1 MQAAFDGVTGRL
13 KEHRLTTWN
22 GLEDGEA
29 LRDRAYEIRMRTID
43 DLDRHLRTFT
53 EQVESRGGHVHLCAS
68 DAEARETVVAIARTA
83 GARLVA
89 KSKSMASEEIGLNA
103 ALEAEGMKVV
113 ETDLG
118 EYIVQLAGGHP
129 EHIIVPAIR
138 QTAPEVAKLFE
149 QVEGAPVSPD
159 LQELGR
165 VARRQ
170 LAEVFRTADVG
181 VTGANFAVS
190 ETGSICLVT
199 NEGNAGLL
207 TALPRVHVALLGLER
222 LVPTLDEL
230 GVLLQLLARSA
241 TGQRLT
247 SYTRLVSGTAGR
259 GETDGPEEFH
269 VVVIDNGRSR
279 LRGDAVPG
287 DARLHPLWCVHQ
299 RLSGLPQEWRRG
311 VRARLLGA
319 DGSDPRAAPDRAR
332 TGSRSAACLLSLRS
346 LHGRLPGEDPAA
358 RAPPRAA
365 QGPRGRAD
373 HVDPGAARLH
383 ALVLRLVAAVALPAL
398 DRLRPDWTAAGAA
411 DRARP
416 CVERGARARA
426 NRAPPVP
433 RPPMSREELVERF
446 VRNAEEAHFR
456 VHRGEPPALEGAG
469 VSVAL
474 YGLAD
479 TGSVVIAA
487 SPNEPRARHLVGD
500 VHVSLLSEN
509 RILPDLA
516 TLFASLERPLPSSL
530 SIVTGPSR
538 SADIEQR
545 MIVGLHGPAE
555 VHIVLLP
562 A

>member
-1 MQAAFDGVTGRL
+1 LTSLARPPGSFQQIAREQLGDPHAQATFDGVTGRL
-13 KEHRLTTWN
+13 KEHRLTTWH

-43 DLDRHLRTFT
+43 DLDRHLKTFT

-68 DAEARETVVAIARTA
+68 DTDARETVVGIARA
-83 GARLVA
+83 ADARLVA

-103 ALEAEGMKVV
+103 ALEAEGMTVV

-170 LAEVFRTADVG
+170 LAQVFRTADVG

-247 SYTRLVSGTAGR
+247 SYTRLVSGTAGQ

-279 LRGDAVPG
+279 IRETQYREMLACIRCGACINVCPVYRKSGGAAYGPVYSGPMGAILVPLLTGLERAPDLPHASSLCGACTDVCPVKIPLHELLLELRKDLVEERITSTRERLAFTLWSLAWSRPSLYRLSTAV
-287 DARLHPLWCVHQ
+287 ARIGQ
-299 RLSGLPQEWRRG
+299 RL
-311 VRARLLGA
+311 A
-319 DGSDPRAAPDRAR
+319 PRI
-332 TGSRSAACLLSLRS
+332 
-346 LHGRLPGEDPAA
+346 
-358 RAPPRAA
+358 
-365 QGPRGRAD
+365 GPGRAWSAGRALA
-373 HVDPGAARLH
+373 PLAR
-383 ALVLRLVAAVALPAL
+383 RRFR
-398 DRLRPDWTAAGAA
+398 DRR
-411 DRARP
+411 
-416 CVERGARARA
+416 
-426 NRAPPVP
+426 
-433 RPPMSREELVERF
+433 
-446 VRNAEEAHFR
+446 
-456 VHRGEPPALEGAG
+456 
-469 VSVAL
+469 
-474 YGLAD
+474 
-479 TGSVVIAA
+479 
-487 SPNEPRARHLVGD
+487 
-500 VHVSLLSEN
+500 
-509 RILPDLA
+509 
-516 TLFASLERPLPSSL
+516 
-530 SIVTGPSR
+530 
-538 SADIEQR
+538 
-545 MIVGLHGPAE
+545 
-555 VHIVLLP
+555 
-562 A
+562 

>member
-1 MQAAFDGVTGRL
+1 LTSLARPPGSFRQIAREQLADPHVQAAFDGVTGRL

-43 DLDRHLRTFT
+43 DLDRHLSTFI
-53 EQVESRGGHVHLCAS
+53 EQVESRGGHIHLCPSA
-68 DAEARETVVAIARTA
+68 AEAREAVVAIARAA

-103 ALEAEGMKVV
+103 ALEAEGMQVV

-149 QVEGAPVSPD
+149 QVEGAPVSPE

-170 LAEVFRTADVG
+170 LAEVFQTADVG

-207 TALPRVHVALLGLER
+207 TSLPRVHVALLGLER

-230 GVLLQLLARSA
+230 SVLLQLLARSA

-247 SYTRLVSGTAGR
+247 SYTRLVSGPAGR

-279 LRGDAVPG
+279 LRESRYREMLACIRCGACINVCPVYRKSGGAAYGPVYSGPMGAILVPLLTG
-287 DARLHPLWCVHQ
+287 LERAPDLPHASSLCGACTDVCPVKIPLHELLLELRKDLVEERITSIRERLAFTLWSVAWSRPSLYRLSTALARIGQ
-299 RLSGLPQEWRRG
+299 RL
-311 VRARLLGA
+311 A
-319 DGSDPRAAPDRAR
+319 PRI
-332 TGSRSAACLLSLRS
+332 
-346 LHGRLPGEDPAA
+346 
-358 RAPPRAA
+358 
-365 QGPRGRAD
+365 GPGRAWSAERALA
-373 HVDPGAARLH
+373 PLAR
-383 ALVLRLVAAVALPAL
+383 RRFR
-398 DRLRPDWTAAGAA
+398 DRR
-411 DRARP
+411 
-416 CVERGARARA
+416 
-426 NRAPPVP
+426 
-433 RPPMSREELVERF
+433 
-446 VRNAEEAHFR
+446 
-456 VHRGEPPALEGAG
+456 
-469 VSVAL
+469 
-474 YGLAD
+474 
-479 TGSVVIAA
+479 
-487 SPNEPRARHLVGD
+487 
-500 VHVSLLSEN
+500 
-509 RILPDLA
+509 
-516 TLFASLERPLPSSL
+516 
-530 SIVTGPSR
+530 
-538 SADIEQR
+538 
-545 MIVGLHGPAE
+545 
-555 VHIVLLP
+555 
-562 A
+562 

>member
-1 MQAAFDGVTGRL
+1 MTSLARPPGSFRQIAREQLADTHAQAAFDGVTGRL

-43 DLDRHLRTFT
+43 DLDRHLKTFT
-53 EQVESRGGHVHLCAS
+53 EQIESRGGHVHLCAS
-68 DAEARETVVAIARTA
+68 DADARETVVRIARAA

-103 ALEAEGMKVV
+103 ALEAEGMTVV

-138 QTAPEVAKLFE
+138 QTAPEVARLFQ

-279 LRGDAVPG
+279 LRETQYREMLACIRCGACINVCPVYRKSGGAAYGPVYSGPMGAILVPLLTG
-287 DARLHPLWCVHQ
+287 LERSPDLPHASSLCGACTDVCPVKIPLHQLLLELRKDLVEERITSTRERLAFTLWSFAWSRPSLYRLSTALARMGQ
-299 RLSGLPQEWRRG
+299 RLAPRIGPG
-311 VRARLLGA
+311 RAW
-319 DGSDPRAAPDRAR
+319 
-332 TGSRSAACLLSLRS
+332 SAGRS
-346 LHGRLPGEDPAA
+346 LAPLA
-358 RAPPRAA
+358 RR
-365 QGPRGRAD
+365 RFR
-373 HVDPGAARLH
+373 
-383 ALVLRLVAAVALPAL
+383 
-398 DRLRPDWTAAGAA
+398 DRR
-411 DRARP
+411 
-416 CVERGARARA
+416 
-426 NRAPPVP
+426 
-433 RPPMSREELVERF
+433 
-446 VRNAEEAHFR
+446 
-456 VHRGEPPALEGAG
+456 
-469 VSVAL
+469 
-474 YGLAD
+474 
-479 TGSVVIAA
+479 
-487 SPNEPRARHLVGD
+487 
-500 VHVSLLSEN
+500 
-509 RILPDLA
+509 
-516 TLFASLERPLPSSL
+516 
-530 SIVTGPSR
+530 
-538 SADIEQR
+538 
-545 MIVGLHGPAE
+545 
-555 VHIVLLP
+555 
-562 A
+562 

>member
-1 MQAAFDGVTGRL
+1 LTSLARPPGSFRQIAREQLADPHVQAAFDGVTGRL

-103 ALEAEGMKVV
+103 ALEVEGMKVV

-149 QVEGAPVSPD
+149 QVEGAPVSSD

-247 SYTRLVSGTAGR
+247 SYTRLVSGAAGR

-279 LRGDAVPG
+279 LRETRYREMLACIRCGACINVCPIYRKSGGAAYGPVYSGPMGAILVPLLTG
-287 DARLHPLWCVHQ
+287 LEQAPDLPHASSLCGACTDVCPVKIPLHELLLELRKDLVEEQITSTRERLAFTLWSFAWSRPSLYRLSTAFARIGQ
-299 RLSGLPQEWRRG
+299 RL
-311 VRARLLGA
+311 A
-319 DGSDPRAAPDRAR
+319 PRI
-332 TGSRSAACLLSLRS
+332 
-346 LHGRLPGEDPAA
+346 
-358 RAPPRAA
+358 
-365 QGPRGRAD
+365 GPGRAWSAGRELA
-373 HVDPGAARLH
+373 PIAR
-383 ALVLRLVAAVALPAL
+383 RRFR
-398 DRLRPDWTAAGAA
+398 DRR
-411 DRARP
+411 
-416 CVERGARARA
+416 
-426 NRAPPVP
+426 
-433 RPPMSREELVERF
+433 
-446 VRNAEEAHFR
+446 
-456 VHRGEPPALEGAG
+456 
-469 VSVAL
+469 
-474 YGLAD
+474 
-479 TGSVVIAA
+479 
-487 SPNEPRARHLVGD
+487 
-500 VHVSLLSEN
+500 
-509 RILPDLA
+509 
-516 TLFASLERPLPSSL
+516 
-530 SIVTGPSR
+530 
-538 SADIEQR
+538 
-545 MIVGLHGPAE
+545 
-555 VHIVLLP
+555 
-562 A
+562 